1 MKLCKNYPQDNP
13 VVVLFAYSKLLT
25 MDEKSLN
32 LVLEED
38 EVKELESVRSVFE
51 KRNIDYK
58 LIKIGAPL
66 IIPLSDSF
74 ESRFKSLLKGYK
86 GAEKSSAQAVEI
98 ALKSVSSSF
107 NKSFRSGNSLD
118 DVINYQKELKD
129 IKSGMPVDLGEEV
142 GAPDKSNDEKQS
154 PSEKS
159 LKKQVLEALD
169 ISDNSSME
177 EIREVVDSL
186 AKEFGSDDEE
196 VLEYLSQNKMSY
208 ILFEQR
214 TILT

>member
-118 DVINYQKELKD
+118 DVH
-129 IKSGMPVDLGEEV
+129 DLESIDAVEISRRFV
-142 GAPDKSNDEKQS
+142 RDDDLRILYDSSRYRHP
-154 PSEKS
+154 
-159 LKKQVLEALD
+159 LALT
-169 ISDNSSME
+169 
-177 EIREVVDSL
+177 
-186 AKEFGSDDEE
+186 A
-196 VLEYLSQNKMSY
+196 
-208 ILFEQR
+208 
-214 TILT
+214 